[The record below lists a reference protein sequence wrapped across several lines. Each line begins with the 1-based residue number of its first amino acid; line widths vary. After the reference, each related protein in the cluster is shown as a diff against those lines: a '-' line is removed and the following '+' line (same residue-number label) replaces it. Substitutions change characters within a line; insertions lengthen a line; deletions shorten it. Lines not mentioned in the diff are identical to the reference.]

1 MGGFLLIF
9 LVLFPMAGAVAGYL
23 TGRKNKSA
31 RDWLVLAVTVVE
43 LLGAL
48 LLLYFPGAT
57 LRLDGICGL
66 GLTFQADGFRMVMA
80 LLTAAVWM
88 VTTLPSRSY
97 FAHARNRNRYYLF
110 LLLALGATM
119 GIFLSGDL
127 YTTFIFFEMMSFAS
141 YVWVVQE
148 ETPEAISA
156 SRSYLTIGVLGGLV
170 TLMGVFLL
178 YHLAGTLQ
186 LDALRDACAA
196 VENRRL
202 LYAAGGC
209 ILFGFA
215 AKAGM
220 FPLHFWMP
228 RSYTAAPAPATAIL
242 SAVLSKAGIFGVL
255 IVSCDMFYRDADW
268 GMLILMLGVVTM
280 LLGAVLGLFSVNL
293 KRTLACSSMSQIG
306 FILVGVGMQGLLGAH
321 NQLAVYGTVLH
332 MINHSLI
339 KLILFVIAGVI
350 FTRVGSL
357 DLNEIRGWG
366 RGKPLVMFCFF
377 MAAVG
382 VGGIPLWSGYISK
395 TLLHESIVE
404 YIEILSAQG
413 GAGLMRTVEWLF
425 LIAGGMTLAYMTKLF
440 VAVFLEK
447 KPGSEKP
454 AKELYMDKPT
464 SVMLTVCGALLL
476 VFGLFAHSTMDHIA
490 EVSRSFLGGEALEHA
505 VQYFSWTNLQGAL
518 ISLAI
523 GAVLYFGVVRL
534 LLMKKDAQGVR
545 IYVDRWPRWADL
557 EKLVYRPLLSG
568 LAFVGAFCSRTV
580 ASLADW
586 IIALVNRLFY
596 KKAPQ
601 SVEPKTNEQF
611 GAYSDKPVHRGI
623 VGETLAY
630 ELLLYGAGVVAT
642 LLYLLLQ

>member
-1 MGGFLLIF
+1 MGSFLLIF
-9 LVLFPMAGAVAGYL
+9 LVLFPMAGAIVSYI
-23 TGRKNKSA
+23 TGRSHKSA
-31 RDWLVLAVTVVE
+31 RDWVVLAVTVVE
-43 LLGAL
+43 LFGAL
-48 LLLYFPGAT
+48 MLVNFPGAS
-57 LRLDGICGL
+57 LQLGGVCGL
-66 GLTFQADGFRMVMA
+66 GISFQADGFRMVMA

-88 VTTLPSRSY
+88 MTTLPSKSY
-97 FAHARNRNRYYLF
+97 FAHARNRNRYYFF
-110 LLLALGATM
+110 LLLALGSTM
-119 GIFLSGDL
+119 GIFLSADL

-148 ETPEAISA
+148 ETPEAIRA
-156 SRSYLTIGVLGGLV
+156 SKSYLTIGVLGGLV
-170 TLMGVFLL
+170 TLMGIFLL

-186 LDALRDACAA
+186 MDALRDACLA
-196 VENRRL
+196 VADRGM

-228 RSYTAAPAPATAIL
+228 NSYTQAPAPATALL

-255 IVSCDMFYRDADW
+255 VVSCDVFFRDADW
-268 GMLILMLGVVTM
+268 GMLILILGVVTM
-280 LLGAVLGLFSVNL
+280 LLGAILGIFSINL

-321 NQLAVYGTVLH
+321 NQTAVYGTVLH

-339 KLILFVIAGVI
+339 KLILFVVAGVI
-350 FTRVGSL
+350 FTKTGSL

-366 RGKPLVMFCFF
+366 RGKPLLMVVFL

-404 YIEILSAQG
+404 YIEILEQQG
-413 GAGLMRTVEWLF
+413 GAGLMPAVEWLF

-440 VAVFLEK
+440 VAVFVEK
-447 KPGSEKP
+447 NPSG
-454 AKELYMDKPT
+454 KEAARGVYMDKPT
-464 SVMLTVCGALLL
+464 AVMLSVAALTLL
-476 VFGLFAHSTMDHIA
+476 GFGLFAHGTMDKIA
-490 EVSRSFLGGEALEHA
+490 EVSRSFLGGDALEHS

-534 LLMKKDAQGVR
+534 LLMKKDADGNRV
-545 IYVDRWPRWADL
+545 YVDRWPRWADL
-557 EKLVYRPLLSG
+557 EKMVYRPLLQG
-568 LAFVGAFCSRTV
+568 LAFVGAFCARVV
-580 ASLADW
+580 ASIADW
-586 IIALVNRLFY
+586 VIGLVHRLVY
-596 KKAPQ
+596 QKAPQ
-601 SVEPKTNEQF
+601 TVEPKTNEVF
-611 GAYSDKPVHRGI
+611 GAYSKQPVHRGI